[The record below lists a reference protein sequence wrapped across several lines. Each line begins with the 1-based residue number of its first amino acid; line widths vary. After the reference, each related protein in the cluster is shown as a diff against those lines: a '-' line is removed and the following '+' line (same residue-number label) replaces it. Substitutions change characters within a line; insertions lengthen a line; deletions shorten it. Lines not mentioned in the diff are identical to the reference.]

1 VTIYSVGVQNA
12 NEDELRQIASHP
24 PQKHVFIVD
33 SFVHVGVMQFSS
45 RQKPE
50 FSLIEHFTKNDMM
63 VAVDGM
69 TQMGGGTKTGAAIS
83 AVSQLFDPARGGRP
97 DLPQRLVV
105 ITDGEAQD
113 NVKAPAEELRAKRV
127 LVYAIGVMKAN
138 TTQLLEISGSAERMY
153 AERDFD
159 ALKAL
164 ERQLSLD
171 LCDPERGQK
180 ILCFQAMKE
189 EKRATTTD
197 NYADLVFLIDQS
209 GSISSNDY
217 SIMKNFTIELVNSF
231 KVGEDLVR
239 VGLAQFSSDFQHEF
253 YLNQFYQ
260 EKEVS
265 AHIFNM
271 TNKGG
276 GTNIGLALDS
286 ITEYFEASSGCRR
299 SSGISQNLVLITDG
313 DSQDEVEQPAD
324 RLRALGIEM
333 FAIGVGDVH
342 DLQLLQITKD
352 PRKMF
357 TVQNFGSLDAIK
369 QKVVDTICKS
379 KPSTDQPGEL
389 QALSRA
395 TRGVTEEGR
404 EHFIITSP
412 EVAHALLRPEQMSDA
427 S

>member
-1 VTIYSVGVQNA
+1 MKSIISTSFVGR
-12 NEDELRQIASHP
+12 NE
-24 PQKHVFIVD
+24 
-33 SFVHVGVMQFSS
+33 VHVGVMQFSS

-180 ILCFQAMKE
+180 ILCFQAMKGVHLF
-189 EKRATTTD
+189 AV
-197 NYADLVFLIDQS
+197 L
-209 GSISSNDY
+209 
-217 SIMKNFTIELVNSF
+217 
-231 KVGEDLVR
+231 
-239 VGLAQFSSDFQHEF
+239 
-253 YLNQFYQ
+253 YL
-260 EKEVS
+260 
-265 AHIFNM
+265 
-271 TNKGG
+271 
-276 GTNIGLALDS
+276 L
-286 ITEYFEASSGCRR
+286 
-299 SSGISQNLVLITDG
+299 SQ
-313 DSQDEVEQPAD
+313 VEW
-324 RLRALGIEM
+324 
-333 FAIGVGDVH
+333 
-342 DLQLLQITKD
+342 T
-352 PRKMF
+352 
-357 TVQNFGSLDAIK
+357 
-369 QKVVDTICKS
+369 
-379 KPSTDQPGEL
+379 
-389 QALSRA
+389 
-395 TRGVTEEGR
+395 
-404 EHFIITSP
+404 
-412 EVAHALLRPEQMSDA
+412 
-427 S
+427 